1 MDKLIL
7 VRVNLYPKIGSGH
20 FMRMIALADILIVK
34 KYKINFIC
42 YTESEELARSLLNNR
57 YSIEFVRNTSAVAD
71 ANHIVKLA
79 KKNNS
84 KFIVLDG
91 IDFTIEYDLI
101 LKKANLKTLQV
112 VDFPNRQYL
121 SDFVLNQNHCANEF
135 HHLIGPNTILLTGL
149 KYLLIR
155 SEFIVAKKLKISKR
169 NKRHLLICLS
179 GGSSSTNK
187 INKKLLEALIL
198 SENLIDSVTIVF
210 GKMGYISERIKK
222 LMLNTS
228 FNIKIVKHLDD
239 ITKEMREAS
248 FAITSGGTTMWEL
261 MYIGVPFIAIPLNKK
276 QMDYLKLLKRDNIC
290 EVINDVD
297 QIDIPKIKLCLESF
311 IKNKTLQD
319 QFRERAQFL
328 LSSSKKE
335 NQILNKLNL

>member
-1 MDKLIL
+1 MGKLIL
-7 VRVNLYPKIGSGH
+7 VRVNLYGKIGSGH
-20 FMRMIALADILIVK
+20 FMRMIALADILSVK
-34 KYKINFIC
+34 KYRINFIC
-42 YTESEELARSLLNNR
+42 YSESEELAISLLNNR
-57 YSIEFVRNTSAVAD
+57 YPIEFVRNTSAVAD
-71 ANHIVKLA
+71 ANHIIKLA

-91 IDFTIEYDLI
+91 NDFTIEYDII

-112 VDFPNRQYL
+112 VDLPNRQYL

-135 HHLIGPNTILLTGL
+135 NHLIGPNTILLTGL

-155 SEFIVAKKLKISKR
+155 SEFRVAKKLKISKR

-187 INKKLLEALIL
+187 INEKLLKALIL

-210 GKMGYISERIKK
+210 GKMGHISERIKK
-222 LMLNTS
+222 LILNTS
-228 FNIKIVKHLDD
+228 LNVKIVKHLDD

-248 FAITSGGTTMWEL
+248 FAITSGGSTMWEL
-261 MYIGVPFIAIPLNKK
+261 MYIGVPFIAIPLNKQ

-297 QIDIPKIKLCLESF
+297 QIEIPKIKLYLESF
-311 IKNKTLQD
+311 IKNNTLQD
-319 QFRERAQFL
+319 HFRQRAQFL
-328 LSSSKKE
+328 LGSSKKE